1 MRSISK
7 ITLASSIVFSSAVG
21 LGLVNSDNT
30 HIQAQAAETPYYNYT
45 GYTSASSGFVLDQ
58 DFINSLKYD
67 NLTING
73 YKITRGASETGKI
86 VDLYDQRFREI
97 GENKADAVTFDLDGK
112 TVSKEDLLKA
122 YGQPIGM
129 PNETPNGLVQKHKI
143 GNKLVQ
149 FYMNN
154 GYVTEVQINS

>member
-1 MRSISK
+1 MKSISK

-45 GYTSASSGFVLDQ
+45 GYTSAGSGFVLDQ
-58 DFINSLKYD
+58 DFINSIKYD

-73 YKITRGASETGKI
+73 YKITKGTS
-86 VDLYDQRFREI
+86 EI
-97 GENKADAVTFDLDGK
+97 GEKVVKYDQSFHVLGKNKADAVTFDLDGK

-129 PNETPNGLVQKHKI
+129 PSETPNGLVQKHKV
-143 GNKLVQ
+143 GEKLVQ
-149 FYMNN
+149 FYMKN